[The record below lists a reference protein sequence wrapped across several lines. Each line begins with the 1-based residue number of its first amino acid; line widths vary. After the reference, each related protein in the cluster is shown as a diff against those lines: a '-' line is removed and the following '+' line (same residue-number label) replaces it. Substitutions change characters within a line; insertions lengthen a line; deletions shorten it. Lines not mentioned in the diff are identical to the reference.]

1 MSEFSDNLP
10 HCLISLYVKLRHKRG
25 FVSNVSAKV
34 RISENNTKQKSI
46 FLFLLSS
53 ESFLDEVKDT

>member
-25 FVSNVSAKV
+25 LLVM
-34 RISENNTKQKSI
+34 
-46 FLFLLSS
+46 FLQR
-53 ESFLDEVKDT
+53 